1 MKDDKKLVELTSKE
15 ISTIYSTLIAFTQFI
30 KAEIN
35 KKEPIEKEP
44 IEKEPIEK
52 ETMLHA
58 NNILKQLKL
67 LADKFEK
74 LL

>member
-1 MKDDKKLVELTSKE
+1 MKDDKKLVELTNTE

-30 KAEIN
+30 KAGIN

-44 IEKEPIEK
+44 IEKE
-52 ETMLHA
+52 TMLQA
-58 NNILKQLKL
+58 NNILKQLKPL
-67 LADKFEK
+67 KDKFEK